1 MGRGR
6 RGVRPARAEG
16 RRGRGGTGRG
26 GGLCSADARGGE
38 VGGCHGSSDGFQR
51 SMRESSNQWLI
62 LRPENMKGPPNS
74 LYFGARL
81 IALRLQL
88 ADRTGMRPG
97 SQEDFNSIIDSAS
110 VTGHEHFV
118 SCSALPR
125 LIRFPTQTAAVH
137 SGIALKSYH
146 MPEALQCSTHA
157 GK

>member
-62 LRPENMKGPPNS
+62 LRPENMKGPHIHCI
-74 LYFGARL
+74 FGDL
-81 IALRLQL
+81 WCQT
-88 ADRTGMRPG
+88 DC
-97 SQEDFNSIIDSAS
+97 AS
-110 VTGHEHFV
+110 VAT
-118 SCSALPR
+118 C
-125 LIRFPTQTAAVH
+125 
-137 SGIALKSYH
+137 
-146 MPEALQCSTHA
+146 
-157 GK
+157 